1 LKPAAATSI
10 SAADSASVAVPRRRS
25 AHRREAT
32 SLVALAFAFAFAL
45 VNMGCRSDRPPMH
58 PESLPGSWVVVGANE
73 TLDDIVQH
81 AGVPA
86 EDILE
91 INGLRSAAEVQPG
104 KLLFVLS
111 AQAPAADVSADAHT
125 PPVAADNAARPA
137 LRWPLTTIRVV
148 VGSPFGTRWGKSHQG
163 IDLPAPIG
171 TPVFAAAD
179 GRVVYAGSG
188 IRGYGNLVV
197 LKHPGDLL
205 TVYAHNSVLLV
216 SEGQAVHVGDR
227 IALVGQSG
235 HATGPHLHFEVRTG
249 QIPRDP
255 MSYLPPGNGS

>member
-1 LKPAAATSI
+1 
-10 SAADSASVAVPRRRS
+10 
-25 AHRREAT
+25 
-32 SLVALAFAFAFAL
+32 
-45 VNMGCRSDRPPMH
+45 MH
-58 PESLPGSWVVVGANE
+58 PDTLPGSWMVVGAGE
-73 TLDDIVQH
+73 TLDDIAQR

-91 INGLRSAAEVQPG
+91 LNGLESAAQVQPG
-104 KLLFVLS
+104 RLIFVLT
-111 AQAPAADVSADAHT
+111 AGAPPADLGAEGQPRPGAAEGG
-125 PPVAADNAARPA
+125 PRPILT
-137 LRWPLTTIRVV
+137 LRWPLTTIKVV
-148 VGSPFGTRWGKSHQG
+148 VGSPFGTRWGKFHQG

-179 GRVVYAGSG
+179 GRVIYAGNG

-216 SEGQAVHVGDR
+216 SEGQSVRVGDR
-227 IALVGQSG
+227 LALVGQSG

-255 MSYLPPGNGS
+255 MSYLPPGAGS

>member
-1 LKPAAATSI
+1 
-10 SAADSASVAVPRRRS
+10 
-25 AHRREAT
+25 
-32 SLVALAFAFAFAL
+32 
-45 VNMGCRSDRPPMH
+45 MH
-58 PESLPGSWVVVGANE
+58 PDSLPGSWVVVGPGE
-73 TLDDIVQH
+73 TLDDLVRR

-91 INGLRSAAEVQPG
+91 LNGLESAAEVQPG
-104 KLLFVLS
+104 RLLFVLG
-111 AQAPAADVSADAHT
+111 AP
-125 PPVAADNAARPA
+125 PPVEVPAPTQADDAGPRPARPT

-148 VGSPFGTRWGKSHQG
+148 VGSPFGARWGKPHEG

-179 GRVVYAGSG
+179 GRVVYSGSG

-197 LKHPGDLL
+197 LKHAGDLL

-216 SEGQAVHVGDR
+216 SEGQPVRAGDR

-235 HATGPHLHFEVRTG
+235 QATGPHLHFEVRSG

-255 MSYLPPGNGS
+255 MSYLPPASGS